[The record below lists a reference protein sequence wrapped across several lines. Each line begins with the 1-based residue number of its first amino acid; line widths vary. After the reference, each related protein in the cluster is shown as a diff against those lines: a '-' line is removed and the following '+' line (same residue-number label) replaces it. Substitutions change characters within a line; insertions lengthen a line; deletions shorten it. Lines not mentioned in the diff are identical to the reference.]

1 MVRKKESESHSVM
14 STLQPHGLYSPWN
27 SPGQNPGP
35 GDRADSVPAEP
46 QGKPRI
52 LEWVGYSLCSRS
64 SPTQEFYWGLLH
76 YRQILYQLGYK
87 GSPKWKWKSFNCVW
101 LCHPMDCSTWNSPA
115 QTTRVGSISL
125 LQEIFPTQG
134 SKPGLLH
141 CKWIHYQLNH
151 KGRPRILG

>member
-27 SPGQNPGP
+27 SGFPESRAWRPGGFCTSWTTREAQNTG
-35 GDRADSVPAEP
+35 
-46 QGKPRI
+46 
-52 LEWVGYSLCSRS
+52 VGRLFLVQQIF
-64 SPTQEFYWGLLH
+64 PTQEFYQGLLH
-76 YRQILYQLGYK
+76 CRQILYQLGYK

-141 CKWIHYQLNH
+141 CEWIRYQLNH